1 MTEGHI
7 ILNQSCSS
15 CHFLIFLSV
24 LWTAVSWICCLGWQ
38 NHFVV
43 FPLCFYL
50 IMAVWHFSPGGA
62 PTAARV
68 TFGSSL
74 IKMGVPVV
82 NSRSHRPSL
91 MNQIWL
97 RCGTAG
103 VSNFSNSFV
112 LSGSFLLIIWT
123 FQHEVT
129 LKLHIRY
136 AKDDDFIMGTSPKEQ
151 SRSARNMLF
160 ITLSVEFVCAA

>member
-1 MTEGHI
+1 MS
-7 ILNQSCSS
+7 LFN
-15 CHFLIFLSV
+15 IFLDM
-24 LWTAVSWICCLGWQ
+24 LLGMAESFCFSFIFLLD
-38 NHFVV
+38 NGGMTC
-43 FPLCFYL
+43 FPGRRSHCG
-50 IMAVWHFSPGGA
+50 V
-62 PTAARV
+62 TRV

-103 VSNFSNSFV
+103 VSDFSNSFV

-151 SRSARNMLF
+151 SPSAPNMLF
-160 ITLSVEFVCAA
+160 ITLSVEFVRAA